1 MSPPYKT
8 HDLLAHRS
16 LSHGFFGRRGGV
28 SKGQYA
34 SLNAGFGSNDAPQFV
49 EANRER
55 VRLSLRANAI
65 FSLNQ
70 IHSRKVVVAR
80 KPFDN
85 IPEADGIVTR
95 QPNIAISALA
105 ADCAPVLFA
114 DIEAGVIGA
123 CHAGW
128 RGALAGVTDE
138 TIETMTQQGAALG
151 NISAVIGPCI
161 SQKNYEVGE
170 AFRDDFIAEHASY
183 DRFFTAGPT
192 TGNTPAKPHFDLRGF
207 ILQRLKDA
215 GLSRIAAL
223 PDCTYGQ
230 ADEYFSY
237 RYNSHN
243 EISGYGRNISA
254 IMLR

>member
-1 MSPPYKT
+1 MNPPFKT
-8 HDLLAHRS
+8 HELLSHSR
-16 LSHGFFGRRGGV
+16 LSHGFFGRKGGV
-28 SKGQYA
+28 SKGPYA
-34 SLNAGFGSNDAPQFV
+34 SLNTGLGTNDAPQHV

-55 VRLSLRANAI
+55 VRLSLKANAI

-80 KPFDN
+80 KPFDVN
-85 IPEADGIVTR
+85 PEADGIVTR
-95 QPNIAISALA
+95 QPNIAISALS
-105 ADCAPVLFA
+105 ADCAPILFA
-114 DIEAGVIGA
+114 DMNARVIGA

-128 RGALAGVTDE
+128 RGALSGVTDE
-138 TIETMTQQGAALG
+138 TLETMVQQGAALE

-170 AFRDDFIAEHASY
+170 AFKDDFLVKHASY
-183 DRFFTAGPT
+183 ERFFTPGPQ
-192 TGNTPAKPHFDLRGF
+192 TGTVNAKPHFDLRGF
-207 ILQRLKDA
+207 ILRRLEDA
-215 GLSRIAAL
+215 GVSRIAAL

-230 ADEYFSY
+230 AEDYFSY
-237 RYNSHN
+237 RYNTHN